1 MRTEEFKALKE
12 KDPTLYAVVAA
23 EEKRQRES
31 LEMVASES
39 VQPREALDLA
49 GCAFNNKTA
58 VGVVGYQRLEGSAV
72 ANELEKLAADRAC
85 ALFGADYAN
94 MTTYS
99 GSIANFSA
107 YGAVMNPGDNA
118 MALYPS
124 LGAHQTHGDRRN
136 VSSRWYNFEF
146 FGLNEETLDLDY
158 EGAEA
163 LVKSH
168 RPKLVVIGSAA
179 YPRKID
185 YERLAHIAHKGDAL
199 LMADIAHFTGL
210 VAAGQSPNPMLHAD
224 IVTGSTTKTMCGP
237 HSGFVM
243 CKAPLKE
250 AVEKSIY
257 PGHVS
262 SLHLQTVAA
271 MAYVLERARTEEF
284 RVLMQ
289 NVVKNAK
296 TLCEELIKRGF
307 GIFTGG
313 TDCHMFLLDLR
324 PFGVDGVSF
333 ARELDEAGISTNSK
347 GIPFDDA
354 TVARGIRAGTT
365 VLTQR
370 GMGERE
376 MARVADLFL
385 DMAQNRMSE
394 ESKARVRAE
403 VAKLTREF
411 PLEL

>member
-1 MRTEEFKALKE
+1 MNG
-12 KDPTLYAVVAA
+12 
-23 EEKRQRES
+23 ES
-31 LEMVASES
+31 LRMMDRELFDCLQGEAERQKYGLEMIASES
-39 VQPREALDLA
+39 MQPRMALELA
-49 GCAFNNKTA
+49 GSVFNNKTA
-58 VGVVGYQRLEGSAV
+58 VGNPGNQRLQGSQYA
-72 ANELEKLAADRAC
+72 ECLERLAAARAC
-85 ALFGADYAN
+85 AVFGADHAN

-243 CKAPLKE
+243 CKSMLP
-250 AVEKSIY
+250 
-257 PGHVS
+257 
-262 SLHLQTVAA
+262 TFN
-271 MAYVLERARTEEF
+271 R
-284 RVLMQ
+284 
-289 NVVKNAK
+289 N
-296 TLCEELIKRGF
+296 
-307 GIFTGG
+307 
-313 TDCHMFLLDLR
+313 
-324 PFGVDGVSF
+324 DG
-333 ARELDEAGISTNSK
+333 
-347 GIPFDDA
+347 
-354 TVARGIRAGTT
+354 
-365 VLTQR
+365 
-370 GMGERE
+370 
-376 MARVADLFL
+376 
-385 DMAQNRMSE
+385 
-394 ESKARVRAE
+394 
-403 VAKLTREF
+403 
-411 PLEL
+411 